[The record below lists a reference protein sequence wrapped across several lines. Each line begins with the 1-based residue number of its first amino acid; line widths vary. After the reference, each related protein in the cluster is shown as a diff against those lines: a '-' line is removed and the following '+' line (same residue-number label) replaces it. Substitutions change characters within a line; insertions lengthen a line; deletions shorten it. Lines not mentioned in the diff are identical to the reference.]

1 MKVASFLFSNF
12 DANTTSIIV
21 ETTATQRSALVIAL
35 TTSFMGPFLISSVNV
50 ALPTI
55 EKALSLSSLSMTWIV
70 NAYLLA
76 SAVFLLPAGKI
87 ADSWGQVRTYRT
99 GILMFSITTLLCAL
113 STNGMLLVAARIV
126 QGIGAAMTITTGAAI
141 LVGFFPSNLRG
152 RVLGINV
159 AAVYLGL
166 ATGPFIGGFLTQ
178 NIGWQSIFFISAFL
192 GVISTFL
199 AFKWLT
205 NQVKTTTK
213 EPFDIWGFILYAS
226 FLITFTYGAT
236 FYQKSH
242 SWAVMIASLV
252 ILPIFLY
259 TQANRQYP
267 LLNVKFFMRN
277 KLFAY
282 SNLATLI
289 NYSATFAVVFLLS
302 LYLQKIKHFTPATTG
317 TILIIQPLIQVIV
330 SPFAGTLSDKHGAR
344 WLASGGMMLNTIGLY
359 AFSTMDQSTPLPF
372 IIILLVLMGVGF
384 GLFSSP
390 NINTIMGSVAP
401 SQLGFA
407 SGTSSTMRVIGQVLS
422 MTITTLLFSIFFENL
437 PLSEVTAENFIMAY
451 KLAFYIL
458 GTICALGIFFS
469 IQRGDD
475 KIPNHK

>member
-1 MKVASFLFSNF
+1 
-12 DANTTSIIV
+12 
-21 ETTATQRSALVIAL
+21 
-35 TTSFMGPFLISSVNV
+35 MGPFLISSVNV

-55 EKALSLSSLSMTWIV
+55 ENALSLSSLSMTWIV

-99 GILMFSITTLLCAL
+99 GILIFSITTLLCAL
-113 STNGMLLVAARIV
+113 STNGMLLVVSRIF

-141 LVGFFPSNLRG
+141 LVGFFPPNLRG

-178 NIGWQSIFFISAFL
+178 SIGWQSIFFVSAFL
-192 GVISTFL
+192 GAVSTFL

-205 NQVKTTTK
+205 NQVKTASK
-213 EPFDIWGFILYAS
+213 EQFDILGFVLYAL

-242 SWAVMIASLV
+242 SWAIMV
-252 ILPIFLY
+252 ISIVVLPIFLY
-259 TQANRQYP
+259 TQAHRQNP
-267 LLNVKFFMRN
+267 LLDIRFFMRN

-317 TILIIQPLIQVIV
+317 TILVIQPLIQVLI

-344 WLASGGMMLNTIGLY
+344 WLASGGMMLNAVGLF
-359 AFSTMDQSTPLPF
+359 AFSALNQSTALPF
-372 IIILLVLMGVGF
+372 IIVLLIIMGVGF

-401 SQLGFA
+401 NQLGFA
-407 SGTSSTMRVIGQVLS
+407 SGISSTMRVIGQVLS
-422 MTITTLLFSIFFENL
+422 MTITTLLFSVFFENL
-437 PLSEVTAENFIMAY
+437 PLSEVTSESFIMAY
-451 KLAFYIL
+451 KWAFYIL
-458 GTICALGIFFS
+458 GTICTLGIFFS
-469 IQRGDD
+469 IQRGND
-475 KIPNHK
+475 KSDS